1 MASYKPSMPFTTPA
15 QILKGEYRLVNG
27 IGGKVF
33 TDGDI
38 ISVSAKSYGGTERI
52 INDKVV
58 IEDTNVI
65 ETWYRP
71 DITGRDRIRL
81 LDDGS
86 EWEIIDHP
94 DNIDRRN
101 QFLRFKVRRITGDA

>member
-1 MASYKPSMPFTTPA
+1 MASYKPTMPFTTPA
-15 QILKGEYRLVNG
+15 QILKAEYKRVNG
-27 IGGKVF
+27 IRTKVF
-33 TDGDI
+33 VDGDRI
-38 ISVSAKSYGGTERI
+38 NVGAKSYGGTERI

-58 IEDTNVI
+58 IEDTIQI

-71 DITGRDRIRL
+71 DITSTDGLRL

-86 EWEIIDHP
+86 EWEIVNHP

-101 QFLRFKVRRITGDA
+101 QYLKFKIQRRKGGA